1 MEVLGP
7 KVTLINAEQQLFM
20 ISLARI
26 CLNQDHFQLSQRALA
41 IDLRMKLLNNEMF
54 ELQQ

>member
-26 CLNQDHFQLSQRALA
+26 CLKQDHFQLSQRALA
-41 IDLRMKLLNNEMF
+41 IDLRMKLLNNEML